1 MGCMGLVGA
10 VRRWKALFQES
21 IFTITSS
28 MITKAAQV
36 VMPFLKFM
44 LLALCLSMIMFF
56 GMLEVLLWEVG
67 IIYGILL
74 IEVFQTGIK
83 KGMGAFCDT

>member
-1 MGCMGLVGA
+1 
-10 VRRWKALFQES
+10 
-21 IFTITSS
+21 
-28 MITKAAQV
+28 
-36 VMPFLKFM
+36 
-44 LLALCLSMIMFF
+44 MFF